1 VNACLSLGYTLL
13 HHEAVREAQ
22 VVGLDPMLGVLHTP
36 LRGRESL
43 ACDLVE
49 PLRPHVDEWV
59 WQSFATRALRGEH
72 FSTLADGSCLM
83 GKAGRALFYQ
93 RFEPLACGLRRLL
106 RGQARRF
113 AADLRNSEV
122 P

>member
-1 VNACLSLGYTLL
+1 
-13 HHEAVREAQ
+13 
-22 VVGLDPMLGVLHTP
+22 
-36 LRGRESL
+36 
-43 ACDLVE
+43 
-49 PLRPHVDEWV
+49 
-59 WQSFATRALRGEH
+59 
-72 FSTLADGSCLM
+72 M